1 MINWFTKLFIP
12 KTCIVGTCSYCFIKS
27 VASLIESKDI
37 GATGLPSRVFQGDNE
52 PLVLCYAV
60 FKAPELNNPLD
71 PSSGETGNTL
81 YGITEIYNGPEG
93 AQAHMALGQQREKMF
108 SDLIDLTNQYCV
120 AGILGS
126 PVVRAMR

>member
-1 MINWFTKLFIP
+1 MTIKTGCVGFHISFCVPNENTKRMDDFFETHETFMRETHFI
-12 KTCIVGTCSYCFIKS
+12 
-27 VASLIESKDI
+27 E
-37 GATGLPSRVFQGDNE
+37 GDNE